1 MATTRIISMHVNQG
15 KTIADCLTDRID
27 YSKNPEKTQGGELIS
42 AYECDP
48 KTADAEFLYSK
59 RQYKTLTGREQQSDV
74 IAYQVR
80 QSFKPG
86 EITPEEANRVGFE
99 FAERFLKADT
109 PFSLPRTPTKSIFII
124 TSSGTP
130 PRWTASTSS
139 AIFSAPAGR
148 SQGSATPSAPSTGC
162 PSSQRPS
169 AGKITTAS
177 GWATTQSPPT
187 GSCSAAL
194 STRRFCRSPTALT
207 RF

>member
-15 KTIADCLTDRID
+15 KTIADCLASRIG

-42 AYECDP
+42 AYQCDP
-48 KTADAEFLYSK
+48 KTADAKFLFAK

-86 EITPEEANRVGFE
+86 EITPEEANRVGYA
-99 FAERFLKADT
+99 FAVRFLKGRHAFLV
-109 PFSLPRTPTKSIFII
+109 PIPTGGIFTI

-130 PRWTASTSS
+130 PHWTASGSFG
-139 AIFSAPAGR
+139 IFSAPAGLSR
-148 SQGSATPSAPSTGC
+148 GSATPSAPSTGC
-162 PSSQRPS
+162 PSSQHPS

-177 GWATTQSPPT
+177 GWVTTRSPPT

-194 STRRFCRSPTALT
+194 STRRFCRSPTAST